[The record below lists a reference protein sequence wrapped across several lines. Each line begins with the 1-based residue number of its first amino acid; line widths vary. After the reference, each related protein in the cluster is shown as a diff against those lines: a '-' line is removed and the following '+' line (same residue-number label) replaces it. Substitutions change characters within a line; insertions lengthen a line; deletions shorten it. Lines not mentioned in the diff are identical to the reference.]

1 MAKMEEAE
9 VAAIEAQRQRDTAL
23 QESQQRWREETAR
36 LEEALREAQAQGREQ
51 GLRASLSEGQAGG
64 LEEQLAQG
72 EATRRGLEHRLD
84 GLESA
89 LRRTLGIGRRG
100 RSPTPGA
107 RGRSPSPWR
116 TRSPVKG
123 EDLLVCLLISQLFFH

>member
-1 MAKMEEAE
+1 MAEQEEAE
-9 VAAIEAQRQRDTAL
+9 AAAREAQQQRDVAL
-23 QESQQRWREETAR
+23 QESQRRQREETAR
-36 LEEALREAQAQGREQ
+36 LEEALREAQAQAREQ
-51 GLRASLSEGQAGG
+51 ALRASLAEGQIGG

-72 EATRRGLEHRLD
+72 EASRRGLERRLA

-107 RGRSPSPWR
+107 RGRSLSPWR

-123 EDLLVCLLISQLFFH
+123 VLAE